1 MIIPSPLNYNCS
13 IDKFPSTCK
22 LILSAVIN
30 ILLLSYLIRVKSKL
44 LPISYYNFE
53 IVCLTLGI
61 VIKSP
66 TFNFLMTNSGLSKCS
81 LKNKSLWL

>member
-66 TFNFLMTNSGLSKCS
+66 TDILWANSASILAVSVAWRG
-81 LKNKSLWL
+81 